1 MTLLLV
7 FLFIVGVSLTLA
19 MAMAMIQVLWEPCA
33 TLGRLIAD
41 WLVDKFSPGQD

>member
-1 MTLLLV
+1 MLLLI
-7 FLFIVGVSLTLA
+7 LFILAVSLGFALSIGL
-19 MAMAMIQVLWEPCA
+19 IQVLWEPCA